1 MNSVVDHLIAK
12 LRSIKQG
19 PSTAS
24 DYHKTIVGILEML
37 LYPNA
42 SSPVLEAEINQGRK
56 RIDIYFE
63 NSAKEGFFHTLHM
76 IHKIPCPYLIIECKN
91 YSKDIQNPELDQ
103 MIGRLTVNRGMLG
116 IITCR
121 EISKK
126 ELFIERCRD
135 SFKNGHGLIIPLTDA
150 DLISA
155 LEKLKLEHKT
165 PLEEVLNEIKNT
177 IIMS

>member
-1 MNSVVDHLIAK
+1 
-12 LRSIKQG
+12 
-19 PSTAS
+19 
-24 DYHKTIVGILEML
+24 
-37 LYPNA
+37 
-42 SSPVLEAEINQGRK
+42 
-56 RIDIYFE
+56 
-63 NSAKEGFFHTLHM
+63 
-76 IHKIPCPYLIIECKN
+76 
-91 YSKDIQNPELDQ
+91 

>member
-1 MNSVVDHLIAK
+1 
-12 LRSIKQG
+12 
-19 PSTAS
+19 
-24 DYHKTIVGILEML
+24 
-37 LYPNA
+37 
-42 SSPVLEAEINQGRK
+42 
-56 RIDIYFE
+56 
-63 NSAKEGFFHTLHM
+63 
-76 IHKIPCPYLIIECKN
+76 
-91 YSKDIQNPELDQ
+91 
-103 MIGRLTVNRGMLG
+103 MLG

-126 ELFIERCRD
+126 ELFFERCRD
-135 SFKNGHGLIIPLTDA
+135 SFKNGHGLIVPLTDA